1 MNMSSGKGAKGST
14 VKVVIIGII
23 LVCIVIGYYYYL
35 SNKEKKDTDEVQ
47 KATAVQAAL
56 SYNFEKNYPPTPKE
70 VVKLY
75 GQITQCLHNETY
87 TDEEFEKLALQ
98 IQNLYDDELIANKTQ
113 NQYLEDLK
121 WDIKNIREQE
131 IVISSYAAGA
141 STDVE
146 YYSMDGYSFAKL
158 PCTFT
163 MRKGTFLEVTDE
175 IFLLRKDAD
184 GHWKIYGWTLDEEE
198 EE

>member
-1 MNMSSGKGAKGST
+1 MSSGKGAKGST

-23 LVCIVIGYYYYL
+23 LVCIVI

-87 TDEEFEKLALQ
+87 TDEEFEKLALK
-98 IQNLYDDELIANKTQ
+98 IQNLYDEELIANKTR

-121 WDIKNIREQE
+121 WDIKNVREQE

-146 YYSMDGYSFAKL
+146 YYSMDGYSFAKI

>member
-1 MNMSSGKGAKGST
+1 MSSGKGAKGST

-47 KATAVQAAL
+47 KATAVQEAL

-87 TDEEFEKLALQ
+87 TDEEFEKLALK
-98 IQNLYDDELIANKTQ
+98 IQNLYDEELIANKTR

-121 WDIKNIREQE
+121 WDIKNVREQE
-131 IVISSYAAGA
+131 IVISSFATGA

-146 YYSMDGYSFAKL
+146 YYSVDGHSFAKL
-158 PCTFT
+158 PGTFT

-184 GHWKIYGWTLDEEE
+184 GRWKIYGWTVAGEGQE
-198 EE
+198 

>member
-1 MNMSSGKGAKGST
+1 MSSGKGAKGST

-70 VVKLY
+70 LVKLY

-87 TDEEFEKLALQ
+87 TDEEFEKLALK
-98 IQNLYDDELIANKTQ
+98 IQNLYDEELIANKTR
-113 NQYLEDLK
+113 NQYFEDLK
-121 WDIKNIREQE
+121 WDIKNVREQE

-146 YYSMDGYSFAKL
+146 YYSMDGYSFAKI

>member
-1 MNMSSGKGAKGST
+1 MSSGKGAKGST

-70 VVKLY
+70 VVNLY

-87 TDEEFEKLALQ
+87 TDQEFEKLALK
-98 IQNLYDDELIANKTQ
+98 IQNLYDEELIANKTR
-113 NQYLEDLK
+113 NQYFEDLK
-121 WDIKNIREQE
+121 WDIKNVREQE

-146 YYSMDGYSFAKL
+146 YYSMDGYSFAKI

>member
-1 MNMSSGKGAKGST
+1 MSSGKGAKGST

-87 TDEEFEKLALQ
+87 TDEEFEKLALK
-98 IQNLYDDELIANKTQ
+98 IQNLYDEELIANKTR

-121 WDIKNIREQE
+121 WDIKNVREQE
-131 IVISSYAAGA
+131 IVISSYAEGT

-146 YYSMDGYSFAKL
+146 YYSMDGYSFAKI

-163 MRKGTFLEVTDE
+163 MRKGTFLEVTDD
-175 IFLLRKDAD
+175 IFILRKDAD

>member
-1 MNMSSGKGAKGST
+1 MSSGKGAKGST

-47 KATAVQAAL
+47 KATAVQEAL

-87 TDEEFEKLALQ
+87 TDEEFEKLALK
-98 IQNLYDDELIANKTQ
+98 IQNLYDEELIANKTR

-121 WDIKNIREQE
+121 WDIKNVREQE

-146 YYSMDGYSFAKL
+146 YYSMDGYSFAKI

>member
-87 TDEEFEKLALQ
+87 TDEEFEKLALK
-98 IQNLYDDELIANKTQ
+98 IQNLYDEELIANKTR

-121 WDIKNIREQE
+121 WDIKNVREQE

-146 YYSMDGYSFAKL
+146 YYSMDGYSFAKI

>member
-87 TDEEFEKLALQ
+87 TDEEFEKLALK
-98 IQNLYDDELIANKTQ
+98 IQNLYDEELIANKTR

-121 WDIKNIREQE
+121 WDINNVREQE

-146 YYSMDGYSFAKL
+146 YYSMDGYSFAKI

>member
-1 MNMSSGKGAKGST
+1 MSSGKGAKGST

-87 TDEEFEKLALQ
+87 TDEE
-98 IQNLYDDELIANKTQ
+98 LIANKTR

-121 WDIKNIREQE
+121 WDIKNVREQE

-146 YYSMDGYSFAKL
+146 YYSMDGYSFAKI

>member
-1 MNMSSGKGAKGST
+1 
-14 VKVVIIGII
+14 
-23 LVCIVIGYYYYL
+23 VIGYYYYL

-87 TDEEFEKLALQ
+87 TDEEFEKLALK
-98 IQNLYDDELIANKTQ
+98 IQNLYDEELIANKTR
-113 NQYLEDLK
+113 NQYFEDLK
-121 WDIKNIREQE
+121 WDIKNVREQE

-146 YYSMDGYSFAKL
+146 YYSMDGYSFAKI

>member
-1 MNMSSGKGAKGST
+1 MSSGKGAKGRT

-87 TDEEFEKLALQ
+87 TDEEFEKLALK
-98 IQNLYDDELIANKTQ
+98 IQNLYDEELIANKTR

-121 WDIKNIREQE
+121 WDIKNVREQE

-146 YYSMDGYSFAKL
+146 YYSMDGYSFAKI

>member
-1 MNMSSGKGAKGST
+1 MSSGKGAKGST

-87 TDEEFEKLALQ
+87 TDEEFEKLALK
-98 IQNLYDDELIANKTQ
+98 IQNLYDEELIANKTR

-121 WDIKNIREQE
+121 WDIKNVREQE

-146 YYSMDGYSFAKL
+146 YYSMDGYSFAKI

-184 GHWKIYGWTLDEEE
+184 GPWKIYGWTLDEEE

>member
-1 MNMSSGKGAKGST
+1 MSSGKGAKGST

-87 TDEEFEKLALQ
+87 TDEEFEKLALK
-98 IQNLYDDELIANKTQ
+98 IQNLYDEELIANKTR
-113 NQYLEDLK
+113 NQYFEDLK
-121 WDIKNIREQE
+121 WDIKNVREQE

-146 YYSMDGYSFAKL
+146 YYSMDGYSFAKI

>member
-1 MNMSSGKGAKGST
+1 MGGQKDTKGSMI
-14 VKVVIIGII
+14 KVVIIGIV
-23 LVCIVIGYYYYL
+23 LVCLAGGYYYYL
-35 SNKEKKDTDEVQ
+35 TNRDKAETEEAP
-47 KATAVQAAL
+47 KATVLEAAL
-56 SYNFEKNYPPTPKE
+56 SYNFDRSYPPTPKE

-87 TDEEFEKLALQ
+87 TDQEFEKLALQ

-131 IVISSYAAGA
+131 IVISSFATGA

-146 YYSMDGYSFAKL
+146 YYSVDGYSFAKL

-163 MRKGTFLEVTDE
+163 MRKGTLLEVTDE

-184 GHWKIYGWTLDEEE
+184 GRWKIYGWTVAGEEQE
-198 EE
+198 

>member
-1 MNMSSGKGAKGST
+1 MSSGKGAKGST

-87 TDEEFEKLALQ
+87 TDEEFEKLALT
-98 IQNLYDDELIANKTQ
+98 IQNLYDEELIANKTR

-121 WDIKNIREQE
+121 WDIKNVREQE

-146 YYSMDGYSFAKL
+146 YYSMDGYSFAKI

>member
-1 MNMSSGKGAKGST
+1 MSSGKGAKGST
-14 VKVVIIGII
+14 VPVVIIGII

-87 TDEEFEKLALQ
+87 TDEEFEKLALK
-98 IQNLYDDELIANKTQ
+98 IQNLYDEELIANKTR

-121 WDIKNIREQE
+121 WDIKNVREQE

-146 YYSMDGYSFAKL
+146 YYSMDGYSFAKI

>member
-1 MNMSSGKGAKGST
+1 MSSGKGAKGST

-87 TDEEFEKLALQ
+87 TDEEFEKLALK
-98 IQNLYDDELIANKTQ
+98 IQNLYDEELIANKTR

-121 WDIKNIREQE
+121 WDIKNVREQE

-146 YYSMDGYSFAKL
+146 YYSMDGYSFAKI

-163 MRKGTFLEVTDE
+163 MRKGTFLEVSDE

>member
-1 MNMSSGKGAKGST
+1 MSSGKGAKGST

-87 TDEEFEKLALQ
+87 TDEEFEKLALK
-98 IQNLYDDELIANKTQ
+98 IQNLYDEELIANKTR

-121 WDIKNIREQE
+121 WDINNVREQE
-131 IVISSYAAGA
+131 IVISSFATGA

-146 YYSMDGYSFAKL
+146 YYSVDGHSFAKL
-158 PCTFT
+158 PGTFT

-184 GHWKIYGWTLDEEE
+184 GRWKIYGWTVAGEGQE
-198 EE
+198 

>member
-1 MNMSSGKGAKGST
+1 MSSGKGAKGST

-87 TDEEFEKLALQ
+87 TDEEFEKLALK
-98 IQNLYDDELIANKTQ
+98 IQNLYDEELIANKTR

-121 WDIKNIREQE
+121 WDIKNVREQE

-146 YYSMDGYSFAKL
+146 YYSMDGYSFAKI

>member
-1 MNMSSGKGAKGST
+1 MSSGKGAKGST

-87 TDEEFEKLALQ
+87 TDEEFEKLALK
-98 IQNLYDDELIANKTQ
+98 IQNLYDEELIANKTR

-121 WDIKNIREQE
+121 WDINNVREQE

-146 YYSMDGYSFAKL
+146 YYSMDGYSFAKI

>member
-1 MNMSSGKGAKGST
+1 MSSGKGAKGST

-87 TDEEFEKLALQ
+87 TDEEFEKLALK
-98 IQNLYDDELIANKTQ
+98 IQNLYDEELIANKTR

-121 WDIKNIREQE
+121 WDIKNVREQE

-146 YYSMDGYSFAKL
+146 YYSMDGYSFAKI

-184 GHWKIYGWTLDEEE
+184 GHWKVYGWTLDEEE

>member
-1 MNMSSGKGAKGST
+1 MSSGKGAKGST

-35 SNKEKKDTDEVQ
+35 SNKEKKDTDVVQ

-87 TDEEFEKLALQ
+87 TDEEFEKLALK
-98 IQNLYDDELIANKTQ
+98 IQNLYDEELIANKTR

-121 WDIKNIREQE
+121 WDIKNVREQE

-146 YYSMDGYSFAKL
+146 YYSMDGYSFAKI

>member
-1 MNMSSGKGAKGST
+1 MSSGKGAKGST

-87 TDEEFEKLALQ
+87 TDEEFEKAVWKQ
-98 IQNLYDDELIANKTQ
+98 IKEI
-113 NQYLEDLK
+113 NQDTESL
-121 WDIKNIREQE
+121 
-131 IVISSYAAGA
+131 
-141 STDVE
+141 
-146 YYSMDGYSFAKL
+146 
-158 PCTFT
+158 
-163 MRKGTFLEVTDE
+163 
-175 IFLLRKDAD
+175 
-184 GHWKIYGWTLDEEE
+184 
-198 EE
+198 

>member
-1 MNMSSGKGAKGST
+1 MLFRS
-14 VKVVIIGII
+14 
-23 LVCIVIGYYYYL
+23 
-35 SNKEKKDTDEVQ
+35 
-47 KATAVQAAL
+47 
-56 SYNFEKNYPPTPKE
+56 
-70 VVKLY
+70 
-75 GQITQCLHNETY
+75 
-87 TDEEFEKLALQ
+87 
-98 IQNLYDDELIANKTQ
+98 
-113 NQYLEDLK
+113 
-121 WDIKNIREQE
+121 REQE

-146 YYSMDGYSFAKL
+146 YYSMDGYSFAKI

>member
-1 MNMSSGKGAKGST
+1 MSSGKGAKGSGI
-14 VKVVIIGII
+14 KVIIIGII
-23 LVCIVIGYYYYL
+23 LVCLVAGYYYYL
-35 SNKEKKDTDEVQ
+35 TNKDKKETDQVQ
-47 KATAVQAAL
+47 KATAVQEAL
-56 SYNFEKNYPPTPKE
+56 SYNFEKSYPPTPKE

-87 TDEEFEKLALQ
+87 TDQEFEKLALQ
-98 IQNLYDDELIANKTQ
+98 IQNLYDAELIANKTR

-121 WDIKNIREQE
+121 WDIKNIKEQE
-131 IVISSYAAGA
+131 IVISSYAAGS

-146 YYSMDGYSFAKL
+146 YYSVDGYSFAKI

-163 MRKGTFLEVTDE
+163 MRKGTFLEVTNE

-198 EE
+198 

>member
-1 MNMSSGKGAKGST
+1 MSSGKGAKGST
-14 VKVVIIGII
+14 VKVIVIGII
-23 LVCIVIGYYYYL
+23 LACIVVGYYYYL
-35 SNKEKKDTDEVQ
+35 TNKDKKETDEVQ
-47 KATAVQAAL
+47 KATAVQEAL
-56 SYNFEKNYPPTPKE
+56 SYNFEKSYPPTPKE
-70 VVKLY
+70 VVKVY

-87 TDEEFEKLALQ
+87 TDEEFEKLALK
-98 IQNLYDDELIANKTQ
+98 IQNLYDEELIANKTR

-121 WDIKNIREQE
+121 WDIKNIKEQE

-146 YYSMDGYSFAKL
+146 YYSVDGFSFAKI

>member
-1 MNMSSGKGAKGST
+1 MSSGKGAKGST

-35 SNKEKKDTDEVQ
+35 SNKEKKDTVDVQ

-87 TDEEFEKLALQ
+87 TDEEFEKLALK
-98 IQNLYDDELIANKTQ
+98 IQNLYDEELIANKTR

-121 WDIKNIREQE
+121 WDIKNVREQE

-146 YYSMDGYSFAKL
+146 YYSMDGYSFAKI